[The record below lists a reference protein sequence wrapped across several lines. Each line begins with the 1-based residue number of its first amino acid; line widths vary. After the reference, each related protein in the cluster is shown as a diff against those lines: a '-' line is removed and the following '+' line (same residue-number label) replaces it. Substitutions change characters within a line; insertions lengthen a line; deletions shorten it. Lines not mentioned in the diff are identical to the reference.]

1 MVNLSSWY
9 DFLRCQHF
17 PHQRYWCFLF
27 TVSCAKSCFV
37 LVLSIAS
44 IDILLSFTIY
54 LFEQI
59 LIQKC
64 AISFICNLD
73 VSKYKVC
80 HESHVSQCSSIG
92 ISVAVRSNFLHMI
105 ILLLFL
111 DNVNDYS
118 CTFSVSRFDHCPP
131 LMKGYMSALWAEFVF
146 VIIFHFYTPLFFFAS
161 LATFLLHLIM
171 LIVLIFWTH
180 WSLPKL
186 N

>member
-64 AISFICNLD
+64 DISFQVWMCQNTKC
-73 VSKYKVC
+73 VTKVMC
-80 HESHVSQCSSIG
+80 HSAHQLVYIWQLGATFYIWLFSYFFWIM
-92 ISVAVRSNFLHMI
+92 LMI
-105 ILLLFL
+105 ILVLFL
-111 DNVNDYS
+111 Y
-118 CTFSVSRFDHCPP
+118 P
-131 LMKGYMSALWAEFVF
+131 G
-146 VIIFHFYTPLFFFAS
+146 
-161 LATFLLHLIM
+161 LI
-171 LIVLIFWTH
+171 TAH
-180 WSLPKL
+180 P
-186 N
+186 